1 MTKKAKGKKAEKAKA
16 KAEAKAED
24 DAKEIQ
30 LNIEGLDEEMMKMA
44 VEQLKNMVSPCR

>member
-1 MTKKAKGKKAEKAKA
+1 MSAMGKKGKGKKAEKAK
-16 KAEAKAED
+16 AKAED

>member
-1 MTKKAKGKKAEKAKA
+1 MTKKGKGKKAEKAKA
-16 KAEAKAED
+16 KAEA
-24 DAKEIQ
+24 DAKDIQ